1 MKMRMDALLVYLEM
15 CYIFADV
22 HSISGKEMKGKI
34 KSLDGL
40 RAIAVFLVIIAHA
53 TGIYF
58 HEYEVMLGGSSQF
71 GVWIFFVLSAFLLTS
86 RFISTGFS

>member
-40 RAIAVFLVIIAHA
+40 RAIAVFIVIIQEYIFMSMRLCLVEVHSLAFGYSLFSAH
-53 TGIYF
+53 F
-58 HEYEVMLGGSSQF
+58 C
-71 GVWIFFVLSAFLLTS
+71 
-86 RFISTGFS
+86 